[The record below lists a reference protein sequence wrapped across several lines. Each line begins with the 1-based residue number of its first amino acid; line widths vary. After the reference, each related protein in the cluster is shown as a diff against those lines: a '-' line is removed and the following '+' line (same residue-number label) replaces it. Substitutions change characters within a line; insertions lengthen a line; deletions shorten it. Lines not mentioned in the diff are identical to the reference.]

1 MEISEKKSKL
11 RKEIRTKIR
20 DWISLNDLESVS
32 KSLCDKILSLDEYKN
47 SDVVLAYIPMKNEAG
62 CVPAVLDALGK
73 GKVAAVPKCFPETSG
88 MDFYVLKNELP
99 LESQLECG
107 SYGIREPRNFLE
119 RIDFDNSADY
129 EDKNPGKTKK
139 IPMNARIFV
148 IVPGLAFSKDG
159 KRLGK
164 GKGFYDRF
172 FEKLEKNGY
181 KNIFLCGLC
190 LPCQI
195 SSDVP
200 CGEFDREVDLVLF

>member
-20 DWISLNDLESVS
+20 EWIALNDLESVS
-32 KSLCDKILSLDEYKN
+32 KSLCDKILSLDEYRKA
-47 SDVVLAYIPMKNEAG
+47 DVVLAYIPMKNEAD

-73 GKVAAVPKCFPETSG
+73 GKAAAVPKCFPESSG

-99 LESQLECG
+99 LESQLESG
-107 SYGIREPRNFLE
+107 SYGIKEPRNFLE
-119 RIDFDNSADY
+119 RIDFDEPADY
-129 EDKNPGKTKK
+129 EDKNSVKTKK
-139 IPMNARIFV
+139 ISRNARIFV

-172 FEKLEKNGY
+172 FEKLGKNGY

-190 LPCQI
+190 FPCQI